1 MAELTAKAQV
11 VVWLRQEERYHN
23 IKQEEKEM
31 AGEQSTEKTSTTK
44 LISVFFP
51 LKPLKNK
58 FSENFISIQIADFV
72 PKLSSH
78 TEKAIIYK
86 IDKERFY
93 TYDLKN
99 EKFDDKFDVVD
110 NQTMVVIF
118 SIDKSSQIDVSNLF
132 ETDFAK
138 SINTIRIHRKRVDPI
153 VPNKNVRPSYIFYT
167 INSTKLLNSIIPII
181 QNDKSENEETA
192 GGKTY
197 FILSANNAK
206 RDIDPLDKSFTTEKI
221 CRMNYV
227 STIVYDKIEDEEN
240 FAKLL
245 KRKINNQ
252 IKF

>member
-1 MAELTAKAQV
+1 
-11 VVWLRQEERYHN
+11 
-23 IKQEEKEM
+23 M

-72 PKLSSH
+72 PKLNSF
-78 TEKAIIYK
+78 TDKAIIYK

-93 TYDLKN
+93 TYDLEN
-99 EKFDDKFDVVD
+99 EAFEDKFDVVD
-110 NQTMVVIF
+110 NQTIVVIF
-118 SIDKSSQIDVSNLF
+118 SIDKSSQIDVSDLF
-132 ETDFAK
+132 EPDFAK
-138 SINTIRIHRKRVDPI
+138 SINTIRIHRKRVDPLVASDNI
-153 VPNKNVRPSYIFYT
+153 RPSYIFYT

-181 QNDKSENEETA
+181 QNDKPEKDEVS

-197 FILSANNAK
+197 FILGANNAK
-206 RDIDPLDKSFTTEKI
+206 RDINPLDKAFTTEKI
-221 CRMNYV
+221 CRMNYI
-227 STIVYDKIEDEEN
+227 STIVYDKIVDDDN
-240 FAKLL
+240 YAKTL